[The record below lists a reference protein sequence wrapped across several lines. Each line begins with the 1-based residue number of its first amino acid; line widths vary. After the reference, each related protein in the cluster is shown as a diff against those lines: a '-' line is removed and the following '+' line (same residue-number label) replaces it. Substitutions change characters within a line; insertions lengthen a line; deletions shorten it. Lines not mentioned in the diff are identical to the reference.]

1 MLKTKEN
8 MMKYIITNDGNV
20 SAVVSGQTYSFG
32 QSHPN
37 YDKLVHN
44 LKNNNVEH
52 FEANYDLVSKLNSY
66 CEGYVNCENGTLSWD
81 GIKMPDIFTGTIM
94 DMVKQGF
101 PFEPMLNFL
110 DNMSQNP
117 SDHAI
122 VELFD
127 FMEHKNIP
135 ITYDGCFLAYKAVKE
150 NYKDIYSST
159 FDNSVGS
166 VCSVP
171 RNKVDDN
178 RNNGCGHGLHVGAID
193 YAKSYGGIN
202 LDEGDDNNG
211 GAGNRLMI
219 CKVNP
224 RDVVSVPTD
233 SKYQKLRTCRYEVV
247 SEFNTIFDKAVH
259 MTQDDINYHNTKKR
273 NREWSNDILDHSYRQ
288 VLSKS
293 GNNIFVEI
301 LKRKSL

>member
-1 MLKTKEN
+1 MS
-8 MMKYIITNDGNV
+8 MKYIIANDGTV
-20 SAVVSGQTYSFG
+20 TAVVSGQTYCFG
-32 QSHPN
+32 KSHPN
-37 YDKLVHN
+37 YNKLVNH
-44 LKNNNVEH
+44 LKNNNVEY
-52 FEANYDLVSKLNSY
+52 FEAAYDVVSHLNSY
-66 CEGYVNCENGTLSWD
+66 CEGYVNCEGGSLSWD
-81 GIKMPDIFTGTIM
+81 GIKMPNMFTNTIV

-127 FMEHKNIP
+127 FMENKNMP
-135 ITYDGCFLAYKAVKE
+135 ITYDGCFLAYKAVRE
-150 NYKDIYSST
+150 DYKDIYSGKFNNT
-159 FDNSVGS
+159 VGS

-171 RNKVDDN
+171 RNEVDSN
-178 RNNGCGHGLHVGAID
+178 RDNGCGHGLHVGAID

-202 LDEGDDNNG
+202 LDDDDNDG
-211 GAGNRLMI
+211 GNRLMI

-233 SKYQKLRTCRYEVV
+233 SKFQKLRCCQYEVV

-259 MTQDDINYHNTKKR
+259 MTDSDIEHVNRKQR
-273 NREWSNDILDHSYRQ
+273 NREWTVQ
-288 VLSKS
+288 VTAKLNKI
-293 GNNIFVEI
+293 NH
-301 LKRKSL
+301 LLCKRLNREAVTI